1 MIMYQNQHTG
11 NMYSGNNQG
20 QPAEPFITINRTSQS
35 AIIKKEIVFMDV
47 ETPGDKNVIKK

>member
-1 MIMYQNQHTG
+1 
-11 NMYSGNNQG
+11 MYSGNNQG